1 MATKKYANTKVNEQ
15 GFNLIKILAESG
27 MKKSDIAKAMG
38 ISYPTIFRVLRS
50 DTLEDYKQFIRGEN
64 AKDKQAR
71 EANAAT
77 AADGILEVDVSP
89 ETYSRTETTEIDFSE
104 AQLQIIVE
112 LLNQIIDKLST
123 IIANDNNKSRG
134 LFR

>member
-1 MATKKYANTKVNEQ
+1 MATKKYANVKVNEQ
-15 GFNLIKILAESG
+15 SFNLIKVLAESG
-27 MKKSDIAKAMG
+27 IKKSDIAKAMG

-50 DTLEDYKQFIRGEN
+50 DTLEDYKNFIRDKN

-71 EANAAT
+71 EANAA
-77 AADGILEVDVSP
+77 AATDGIIEVDVSP
-89 ETYSRTETTEIDFSE
+89 ETYLRKETAEIDFSE

-123 IIANDNNKSRG
+123 IIANGNNKSRG

>member
-15 GFNLIKILAESG
+15 SFNLIKVLAESG

-50 DTLEDYKQFIRGEN
+50 DTLEDYKQFIKEKN

-71 EANAAT
+71 EANAAAT
-77 AADGILEVDVSP
+77 TDGIIEVNVSP
-89 ETYSRTETTEIDFSE
+89 ETYSKTETMEIDFSE
-104 AQLQIIVE
+104 AQLQIIVD

>member
-15 GFNLIKILAESG
+15 SFNLIKILAEGG
-27 MKKSDIAKAMG
+27 MKKCDIAKAMG

-50 DTLEDYKQFIRGEN
+50 DTLEDYKEFIREKN

-77 AADGILEVDVSP
+77 ATDGIIEVDVSP

-123 IIANDNNKSRG
+123 IIANDSNKSRG

>member
-15 GFNLIKILAESG
+15 SFNLIKVLAESG
-27 MKKSDIAKAMG
+27 MKKCDIAKAMG

-50 DTLEDYKQFIRGEN
+50 DTLEDYKQFIKDKN

-71 EANAAT
+71 EANAAAT
-77 AADGILEVDVSP
+77 TDGIIEVDVSP

>member
-15 GFNLIKILAESG
+15 SFNLIKILAEGG
-27 MKKSDIAKAMG
+27 MKKCDIAKAMG

-50 DTLEDYKQFIRGEN
+50 DTLEDYKQFIRDKN
-64 AKDKQAR
+64 VKDKQTR

-77 AADGILEVDVSP
+77 ATDGIIEVDMSHLRRENP
-89 ETYSRTETTEIDFSE
+89 QIDFSE
-104 AQLQIIVE
+104 AQLQIIVD

>member
-15 GFNLIKILAESG
+15 SFNLIKILAEGG
-27 MKKSDIAKAMG
+27 MKKCDIAKAMG
-38 ISYPTIFRVLRS
+38 ISYPTIFRVLKS
-50 DTLEDYKQFIRGEN
+50 DTLEDYKQFIREKN

-77 AADGILEVDVSP
+77 AADGILEVGVSP

>member
-1 MATKKYANTKVNEQ
+1 MATKKYANVKVNEQ
-15 GFNLIKILAESG
+15 SFNLIKVLAESG

-50 DTLEDYKQFIRGEN
+50 DTLEDYKNFIKGKN

-71 EANAAT
+71 EANAA
-77 AADGILEVDVSP
+77 AATDGIIEVDMSHL
-89 ETYSRTETTEIDFSE
+89 RKTTEINFSE

>member
-15 GFNLIKILAESG
+15 SFNLIKVLAESG

-50 DTLEDYKQFIRGEN
+50 DTLEDYKQFIKEKN
-64 AKDKQAR
+64 AKDKQVR
-71 EANAAT
+71 EANAAAT
-77 AADGILEVDVSP
+77 TDGIIEVNVSP
-89 ETYSRTETTEIDFSE
+89 ETYSKTETMEIDFSE
-104 AQLQIIVE
+104 AQLQIIVD

>member
-15 GFNLIKILAESG
+15 SFNLIKVLAESG

-50 DTLEDYKQFIRGEN
+50 DTLEDYKEFIREKN

-77 AADGILEVDVSP
+77 ATDGIIEVDVSP
-89 ETYSRTETTEIDFSE
+89 ETYSKTETTEIDFSE

-123 IIANDNNKSRG
+123 IIANDSNKSRG

>member
-15 GFNLIKILAESG
+15 SFNLIKVLAESG

-50 DTLEDYKQFIRGEN
+50 DTLEDYKQFIKEKN

-77 AADGILEVDVSP
+77 ATDGIIEVDMSHLKREAP
-89 ETYSRTETTEIDFSE
+89 QINFSE
-104 AQLQIIVE
+104 AQLQIIVD

>member
-15 GFNLIKILAESG
+15 SFNLIKVLAESG

-50 DTLEDYKQFIRGEN
+50 DTLEDYKQFIREKN

-77 AADGILEVDVSP
+77 ATDGIIEVNVSP

-123 IIANDNNKSRG
+123 IIANDSNKSRG

>member
-15 GFNLIKILAESG
+15 SFNLIKVLAESG

-50 DTLEDYKQFIRGEN
+50 DTLEDYKQFIKDKN
-64 AKDKQAR
+64 AKDKQAG

-77 AADGILEVDVSP
+77 ATDGIIEVDMSHL
-89 ETYSRTETTEIDFSE
+89 RKETTEIDFSE
-104 AQLQIIVE
+104 AQLQTIVE